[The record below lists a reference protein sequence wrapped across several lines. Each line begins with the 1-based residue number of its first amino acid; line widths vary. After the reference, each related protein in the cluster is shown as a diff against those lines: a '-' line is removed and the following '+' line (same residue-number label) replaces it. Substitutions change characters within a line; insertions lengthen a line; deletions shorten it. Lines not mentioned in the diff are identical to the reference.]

1 MSSKKPTSHLLGR
14 SAITGRFKP
23 VAEARR
29 QPATSVVERVPNP
42 GHGDTGRSGGRKK

>member
-1 MSSKKPTSHLLGR
+1 MSSKKPASHLQGR
-14 SAITGRFKP
+14 SAISGKFKS
-23 VAEARR
+23 VADARR